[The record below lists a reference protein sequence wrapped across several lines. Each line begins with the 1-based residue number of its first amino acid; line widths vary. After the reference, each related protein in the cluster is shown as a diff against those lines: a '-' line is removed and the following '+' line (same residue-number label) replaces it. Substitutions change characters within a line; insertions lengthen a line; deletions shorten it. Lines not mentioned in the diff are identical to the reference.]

1 MMIHEGVLQ
10 GCSTNYKQ
18 GNILF
23 ILIYPV
29 TVFRNTSRNL
39 VKLRSFS
46 KPNNWLQPVKNKCF
60 LAYGKPCSV
69 LVSSLG
75 FLCFSP
81 PCSVVRHPMSCVKR
95 NCTILQKE
103 KPLVL

>member
-1 MMIHEGVLQ
+1 M
-10 GCSTNYKQ
+10 
-18 GNILF
+18 
-23 ILIYPV
+23 
-29 TVFRNTSRNL
+29 TVYLETHNMNL
-39 VKLRSFS
+39 VTLGSFS
-46 KPNNWLQPVKNKCF
+46 NPKNGLQPVENKCF

-81 PCSVVRHPMSCVKR
+81 PYSAVRHPMSCVKR